1 MRSSRKEEERLRR
14 GIGMSDNGKINVG
27 DFVRYKNRD
36 AISKVTIAKDGWVAI
51 DTPVMTA
58 ESCLIEDVDRIDNKD
73 AFLFEMQALL
83 RKYDASVYVGFDQS
97 DEVYTTTIA
106 VGEDSVKYPYT
117 CGIDADN
124 IMDYDK

>member
-1 MRSSRKEEERLRR
+1 
-14 GIGMSDNGKINVG
+14 MSDNGKINVG
-27 DFVRYKNRD
+27 DFVRYRNRD

-73 AFLFEMQALL
+73 AFLFGMQALL

>member
-1 MRSSRKEEERLRR
+1 
-14 GIGMSDNGKINVG
+14 
-27 DFVRYKNRD
+27 
-36 AISKVTIAKDGWVAI
+36 
-51 DTPVMTA
+51 
-58 ESCLIEDVDRIDNKD
+58 
-73 AFLFEMQALL
+73 MQALL

>member
-1 MRSSRKEEERLRR
+1 
-14 GIGMSDNGKINVG
+14 MSDNGKINVG

-106 VGEDSVKYPYT
+106 VGEDSVKYPCT

-124 IMDYDK
+124 IMDYDKE

>member
-1 MRSSRKEEERLRR
+1 
-14 GIGMSDNGKINVG
+14 MSDNGKINVG
-27 DFVRYKNRD
+27 DFVRYKDRD
-36 AISKVTIAKDGWVAI
+36 AISKVTIAEDGWVAI

-83 RKYDASVYVGFDQS
+83 GKYDASVYVGFDQS
-97 DEVYTTTIA
+97 DEVYTATIA